1 MIFAFGWAGFPR
13 NWHKLSF
20 LQLIYVELGHAASA
34 LIDLVANWAGYTK
47 LDNRGAFWTPS
58 IYSARLSCRPYQS
71 FSSSATHRHAKKL
84 SAVL

>member
-1 MIFAFGWAGFPR
+1 MLWLGG
-13 NWHKLSF
+13 LSRQLAQIRF
-20 LQLIYVELGHAASA
+20 LQLVYVKLGHAASA
-34 LIDLVANWAGYTK
+34 LIDLVANGAGHIK